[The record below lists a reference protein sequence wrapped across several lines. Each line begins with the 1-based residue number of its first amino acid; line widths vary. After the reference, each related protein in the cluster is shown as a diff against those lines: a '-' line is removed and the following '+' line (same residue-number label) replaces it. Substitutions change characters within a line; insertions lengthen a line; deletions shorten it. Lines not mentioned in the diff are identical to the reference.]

1 MLYSSGFSTSYEELI
16 SRYPLFYRD
25 VLEMRAILE
34 AEGRALDSAV
44 NNINLVLDN
53 AFLFTADESAIARLE
68 AFLRINPDDNATLEE
83 RRNALWL
90 YYTGFGKMSASKLK
104 ELLFPYTGEDCSI
117 SFSAADEARNNL
129 LRIVMPRGTTERL
142 SELDIMCLLARRLP
156 AHIWYGVEV
165 VYSEKSNLFFGIATT
180 YINEMILPS
189 EPEDVSAIAYFVDE
203 LGDVLIDELGTILTD

>member
-117 SFSAADEARNNL
+117 SFSAADKARNNL
-129 LRIVMPRGTTERL
+129 LRIVMQRGTTERL